1 MAGRS
6 FFMCSAALL
15 AWPTDE
21 LVSVRCALCFSTVTP
36 SRRDR
41 VHTSR
46 CGERE
51 ERATP
56 LRMRDALDE
65 SNTLH
70 AYKLQIE
77 ATRARAFFCC

>member
-46 CGERE
+46 VVVRGRNERHV
-51 ERATP
+51 
-56 LRMRDALDE
+56 MRDALDE